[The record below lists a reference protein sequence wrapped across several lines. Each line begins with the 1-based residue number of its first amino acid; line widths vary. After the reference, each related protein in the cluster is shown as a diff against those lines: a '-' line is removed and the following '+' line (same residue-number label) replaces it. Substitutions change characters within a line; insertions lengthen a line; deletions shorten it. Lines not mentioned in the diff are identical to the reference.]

1 FTVQESW
8 KNAITY
14 TAKVGGTC
22 GIVLHNLGDG
32 YGELVLFFDKA
43 VNRETRLQFE
53 EYISAYLQRRALR
66 GDFKR
71 SSTLTCISCGAI
83 MTDQIVRMRRMRDFT
98 WLACPVCSQRI
109 SLLDPKERLVG
120 EPSSRVI
127 EMDHVADRQRE
138 RETTQSIMRGKIETK
153 DF

>member
-1 FTVQESW
+1 
-8 KNAITY
+8 
-14 TAKVGGTC
+14 
-22 GIVLHNLGDG
+22 
-32 YGELVLFFDKA
+32 
-43 VNRETRLQFE
+43 
-53 EYISAYLQRRALR
+53 
-66 GDFKR
+66 FKR

-153 DF
+153 DFDVFLCHNHRDKVEVKRVGEQLKERGFVPWLDEWELPPGRPWQDLLEKQIRRIKSAAVFVGKDG